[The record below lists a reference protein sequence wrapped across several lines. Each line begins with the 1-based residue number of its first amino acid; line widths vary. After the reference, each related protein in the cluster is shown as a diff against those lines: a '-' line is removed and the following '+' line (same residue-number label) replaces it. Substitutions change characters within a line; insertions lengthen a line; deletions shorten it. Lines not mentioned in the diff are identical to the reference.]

1 MFGID
6 DPFYNSALPSF
17 SGMCDLCCLVWAEV
31 LE

>member
-6 DPFYNSALPSF
+6 DPFIFCLTSF
-17 SGMCDLCCLVWAEV
+17 SDMCDLCCLVWAEV

>member
-6 DPFYNSALPSF
+6 DPYNSALPSF